1 MIIILLSPFVVVG
14 GMIAGIDLEDSVAV
28 IETRERLAYF
38 TASI

>member
-1 MIIILLSPFVVVG
+1 MMIIMLSPFVVVG

>member
-1 MIIILLSPFVVVG
+1 MIVVMLTPFVVIG
-14 GMIAGIDLEDSVAV
+14 GIIAGIDLEDSVAV